1 MRYVL
6 LLCLLGLA
14 IAVDLGVFIA
24 RSDDALAS
32 FNPLRPA
39 TLVPIVASRLQALR
53 SQVRELDVR
62 DLFDALT
69 GRYTESSRHD
79 GPTPSVSR

>member
-6 LLCLLGLA
+6 LFFLLGLA

-24 RSDDALAS
+24 RSDEALVS

-39 TLVPIVASRLQALR
+39 TLIPIVANRLHTLHA
-53 SQVRELDVR
+53 QVRELDAR
-62 DLFDALT
+62 ALFDALT
-69 GRYTESSRHD
+69 GRYRELGRRE
-79 GPTPSVSR
+79 GMTPSAP